1 MQGDDD
7 MPNYEELYYIAR
19 NNYYQAIEN
28 RNAIRRNTSELQG
41 RKNALTR
48 ELSEKQAS
56 LSAIRQKKS
65 LVQDALNKCRDILN
79 NEFST
84 MKVDLTRTSE
94 EYKKIISSDKGVADL
109 STIYSSD
116 LSSTKSGLET
126 IISDLERAL
135 RDLEG
140 QETSAQNEVTSCSND
155 LSSVTSQLSNVGDE
169 AMAQRQ
175 INNYYTEMKEYEL
188 RWQNGE

>member
-1 MQGDDD
+1 

-94 EYKKIISSDKGVADL
+94 EYKKIVLIKALLTCLQSIL
-109 STIYSSD
+109 LIYQVR
-116 LSSTKSGLET
+116 KAGLKLLYL
-126 IISDLERAL
+126 IWNAP
-135 RDLEG
+135 
-140 QETSAQNEVTSCSND
+140 
-155 LSSVTSQLSNVGDE
+155 
-169 AMAQRQ
+169 
-175 INNYYTEMKEYEL
+175 
-188 RWQNGE
+188 

>member
-41 RKNALTR
+41 RKNAL
-48 ELSEKQAS
+48 
-56 LSAIRQKKS
+56 
-65 LVQDALNKCRDILN
+65 ILN

-109 STIYSSD
+109 SAIYSSD

-140 QETSAQNEVTSCSND
+140 QETSAQNEVTRCSND

-169 AMAQRQ
+169 ATAQRQ